1 MTGAVPS
8 VDTAAAEGYVPP
20 SAAARRYALLLLF
33 LAYVVNYIDRQIVT
47 ILQEPIRADLGLSDT
62 QLGLMT
68 GLSFALFYATLG
80 VPIARIA
87 DRRSRSK
94 LIAGAITLWSA
105 MTAACAA
112 ATSFWTLL
120 LCRMGVG
127 VGEAGLSPPAHSL
140 ISDYYEPERRATA
153 LAIYS
158 VGIQVGVFLGFV
170 AGGAINHYFG
180 WRMAFLVV
188 GLPGLL
194 LALLIRFTM
203 REPPRG
209 QFDPPSATLSYG
221 EQGGGKGLRALWS
234 VRAFRYAALAC
245 GFHALVLYGH
255 GHWAPP
261 YLARVHGMALSEI
274 AFWLAILAVLPGAL
288 GIWVSGMVSDRLEQR
303 AGWGRLRVASISVL
317 LLMPFEIAY
326 ALAPNEAAALTLSA
340 VTHFL
345 GGFYLAPTIAF
356 VHGQVGAR
364 QRASASAIL
373 LLCLNLIGLGIGPL
387 LVGSLSDLASAEGL
401 GGDGIRYALLAIIP
415 SQLIALALFRQ
426 ADQAHRA
433 DTATETQFRKAT
445 S

>member
-1 MTGAVPS
+1 LTGS
-8 VDTAAAEGYVPP
+8 VGTI
-20 SAAARRYALLLLF
+20 SAGQRRHALALLF

-80 VPIARIA
+80 VPIARLA

-94 LIAGAITLWSA
+94 LIAGAIMLWSV

-112 ATSFWTLL
+112 ATSFWTML

-170 AGGAINHYFG
+170 AGGAINHFFG

-209 QFDPPSATLSYG
+209 QFDAPAADAGTVG
-221 EQGGGKGLRALWS
+221 NGTTGGLAALWRI
-234 VRAFRYAALAC
+234 RAFRYAALAC

-261 YLARVHGMALSEI
+261 YLARVHGMALPEI

-288 GIWVSGMVSDRLEQR
+288 GIWLSGVVSDRLEQR
-303 AGWGRLRVASISVL
+303 AGWSRLRVASTSLL

-326 ALAPNEAAALTLSA
+326 ALAPNEGAALTFSA
-340 VTHFL
+340 ATHFL

-356 VHGQVGAR
+356 VHGQMGAR

-373 LLCLNLIGLGIGPL
+373 LLCLNLIGLGLGPL
-387 LVGSLSDLASAEGL
+387 LVGLLSDLAVERGMGPDGL
-401 GGDGIRYALLAIIP
+401 RYALLAILP
-415 SQLIALALFRQ
+415 SQLLAFVLFT
-426 ADQAHRA
+426 RA
-433 DTATETQFRKAT
+433 DRDGRAGTAAEAEIQKGSR
-445 S
+445 

>member
-1 MTGAVPS
+1 MS
-8 VDTAAAEGYVPP
+8 AAQGQASP

-47 ILQEPIRADLGLSDT
+47 ILQEPIKADLGLSDT

-80 VPIARIA
+80 IPIARIA
-87 DRRSRSK
+87 DRHSRTR

-112 ATSFWTLL
+112 AGNFWTLL
-120 LCRMGVG
+120 MLRMGVG

-153 LAIYS
+153 IGIYS
-158 VGIQVGVFLGFV
+158 VGIQVGVFLGFL
-170 AGGAINHYFG
+170 AGGVINHFFG

-209 QFDPPSATLSYG
+209 QFDPPADRAG
-221 EQGGGKGLRALWS
+221 APGNEGLFASLAALW
-234 VRAFRYAALAC
+234 RIRPFRYAAFAS

-261 YLARVHGMALSEI
+261 YLGRLHAMPLHEI

-288 GIWVSGMVSDRLEQR
+288 GIWLSGIAADWLVRRSPK
-303 AGWGRLRVASISVL
+303 GRLWVASGSLAL
-317 LLMPFEIAY
+317 LIPFEIAY
-326 ALAPNEAAALTLSA
+326 ALAGSPGLALAMSA
-340 VTHFL
+340 ITHFL
-345 GGFYLAPTIAF
+345 GGAYLAPTIAF
-356 VHGQVGAR
+356 AHSQVTPR
-364 QRASASAIL
+364 QRASASAVL
-373 LLCLNLIGLGIGPL
+373 LLGLNLIGLGIGPM
-387 LVGSLSDLASAEGL
+387 LVGLLSDAATAQGFGTAGL
-401 GGDGIRYALLAIIP
+401 RYALLAIIP
-415 SQLIALALFRQ
+415 SQFVALALFL
-426 ADQAHRA
+426 RA
-433 DTATETQFRKAT
+433 NAIDAPPLPSSKE
-445 S
+445 

>member
-1 MTGAVPS
+1 MTSGRSAPAVLPS
-8 VDTAAAEGYVPP
+8 IAAV
-20 SAAARRYALLLLF
+20 SAGQRRYALALLF

-47 ILQEPIRADLGLSDT
+47 ILQEPIKADLGLSDT

-87 DRRSRSK
+87 DRRSRSR
-94 LIAGAITLWSA
+94 LIASAITLWSV

-112 ATSFWTLL
+112 AGSFWTLL

-153 LAIYS
+153 LGLYS

-170 AGGAINHYFG
+170 AGGLINHYFG

-194 LALLIRFTM
+194 LAVLIRFTM

-209 QFDPPSATLSYG
+209 QFDPPGAADGASESLPATLA
-221 EQGGGKGLRALWS
+221 ALW
-234 VRAFRYAALAC
+234 RIRTFRFAALAC
-245 GFHALVLYGH
+245 GFHALTLYGH

-261 YLARVHGMALSEI
+261 YLGRVHALPLPEI
-274 AFWLAILAVLPGAL
+274 AFWLALLAVLPGAL
-288 GIWVSGMVSDRLEQR
+288 GIWIGGILADRLAR
-303 AGWGRLRVASISVL
+303 RSDKGRLWVAAGSLAL
-317 LLMPFEIAY
+317 LIPFEIAY
-326 ALAPNEAAALTLSA
+326 ALAPDVAMVLTMST

-345 GGFYLAPTIAF
+345 GGMYLAPTIAF
-356 VHGQVGAR
+356 AHSQVEPR
-364 QRASASAIL
+364 QRASASAVL
-373 LLCLNLIGLGIGPL
+373 LLGLNLIGLGLGPM
-387 LVGSLSDLASAEGL
+387 LVGLLSDAAIARGMGSEGL
-401 GGDGIRYALLAIIP
+401 RYALLAVLP
-415 SQLIALALFRQ
+415 SQLVALALFL
-426 ADQAHRA
+426 RA
-433 DTATETQFRKAT
+433 GRSAPAPVLSASNKDV
-445 S
+445 

>member
-1 MTGAVPS
+1 MTGSPR
-8 VDTAAAEGYVPP
+8 AA
-20 SAAARRYALLLLF
+20 SAGQRRYALALLF

-47 ILQEPIRADLGLSDT
+47 ILQEPIRADLELSDT

-94 LIAGAITLWSA
+94 LIAGSITLWSA

-112 ATSFWTLL
+112 AGSFWTLL
-120 LCRMGVG
+120 LCRIGVG

-158 VGIQVGVFLGFV
+158 AGIQVGVFLGFV
-170 AGGAINHYFG
+170 TGGAILHFSG
-180 WRMAFLVV
+180 WRMAFLIV

-194 LALLIRFTM
+194 LAVLIRFTM

-209 QFDPPSATLSYG
+209 QFDAPAAGAEGSEENAGT
-221 EQGGGKGLRALWS
+221 GLAALWRIRS
-234 VRAFRYAALAC
+234 FRPAALAC

-261 YLARVHGMALSEI
+261 YLARVHGMPLPEI

-288 GIWVSGMVSDRLEQR
+288 GIWLSGVVSDRLER
-303 AGWGRLRVASISVL
+303 WAGWSRLRVASTSL
-317 LLMPFEIAY
+317 LLLVPFEIAY
-326 ALAPNEAAALTLSA
+326 ALAPNIVAVLALSA

-356 VHGQVGAR
+356 IHGQVSAR
-364 QRASASAIL
+364 QRASASAVL

-387 LVGSLSDLASAEGL
+387 LVGSLSDLAAAQGL
-401 GGDGIRYALLAIIP
+401 GADGLRYALVAILP
-415 SQLIALALFRQ
+415 SQLVALILFRQ
-426 ADQAHRA
+426 ADRAHRPVA
-433 DTATETQFRKAT
+433 ATETQFRKAT
-445 S
+445 Q